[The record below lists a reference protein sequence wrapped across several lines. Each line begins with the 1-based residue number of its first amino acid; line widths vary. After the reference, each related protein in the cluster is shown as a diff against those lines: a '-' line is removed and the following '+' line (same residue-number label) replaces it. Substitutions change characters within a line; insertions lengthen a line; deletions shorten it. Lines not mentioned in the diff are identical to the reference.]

1 MLEKLNRLK
10 YQEIQEWEID
20 KNTSNSNKT
29 SAEEEIKKD
38 KICALNNWY
47 DVKREGSKLT
57 GFVEQVKV
65 VVDGHHS

>member
-1 MLEKLNRLK
+1 MTKIHLIPIRHLLR
-10 YQEIQEWEID
+10 
-20 KNTSNSNKT
+20 
-29 SAEEEIKKD
+29 KKKKE